1 MRSNIFLTSSLIVI
15 LITSGLLNADDEG
28 PPRPYITTSP
38 HGRYYFKM
46 LPKTLESPKPFEY
59 LDGEPKT
66 IPHTGISYE
75 LKADGNDVE
84 LWRIEG
90 WYASEVYLAG
100 DGEHLVRMGSWP
112 RGQEPSEDHLAV
124 ACYRGGGLFK
134 EYSTADLIKRKRK
147 VKRSLSHYFWRAE
160 DQSYP
165 RIGPNYFKLKTIEN
179 TVYTFDIFTGEIIS
193 SKRKF

>member
-1 MRSNIFLTSSLIVI
+1 MRSKIFSVHVFIIFLIS
-15 LITSGLLNADDEG
+15 SGLIKADDEG
-28 PPRPYITTSP
+28 PLLPYITTSP

-46 LPKTLESPKPFEY
+46 LPRTLERPKPFEY

-66 IPHTGISYE
+66 IPHTGIAFKLE
-75 LKADGNDVE
+75 ADGNDVE

-124 ACYRGGGLFK
+124 AFYRGGVLFK
-134 EYSTADLIKRKRK
+134 DCLLYTSP
-147 VKRSLSHYFWRAE
+147 S
-160 DQSYP
+160 P
-165 RIGPNYFKLKTIEN
+165 RDRG
-179 TVYTFDIFTGEIIS
+179 
-193 SKRKF
+193 